1 MNIIFWIILI
11 ALVIDFA
18 IGLVSTILNLRS
30 LQTKPPDTLADIYD
44 DTEYKTSQE
53 YTLVQ
58 SKFGLLTGSIK
69 LVLLLVFWFAGGFNY
84 IDELVLEFGWNDIWS
99 GVAFIGIIS
108 IALLILNIPLS
119 LYSTFVI
126 EERFGFNKTT
136 YKTYILDTIKSIVL
150 SLVIGLPCLIAILYF
165 FEYTGD
171 YSWLYVWIF
180 ISITSLVISII
191 GPIWIMPIFN
201 KFTPLEAGELRDAIV
216 EYAKMVDFKFN
227 NIYVI
232 DGSKRS
238 AHSNAFFTGFGKTKR
253 IALFDTLID
262 QLDTKEIVSV
272 IAHEVGHSK
281 KKHVLL
287 GISMGIIHTGI
298 LLFALSLML
307 ESEMLFDAFF
317 MKNTSIYASIVFFG
331 FLFTPIEMVVSL
343 FMQSISRR
351 NEHEADYWAVSTTTN
366 EINLISGLK
375 KLAQKNLSNLSPH
388 PLYVT
393 LNYSHPP
400 LSRRIESIKEY
411 SKK

>member
-44 DTEYKTSQE
+44 DKEYKTSQE

-69 LVLLLVFWFAGGFNY
+69 LILLLVFWFAGGFNY

-201 KFTPLEAGELRDAIV
+201 KFTPLETGELRDAIV

-238 AHSNAFFTGFGKTKR
+238 AHSNACFTGFGKTKR

-298 LLFALSLML
+298 LLFTLSLML